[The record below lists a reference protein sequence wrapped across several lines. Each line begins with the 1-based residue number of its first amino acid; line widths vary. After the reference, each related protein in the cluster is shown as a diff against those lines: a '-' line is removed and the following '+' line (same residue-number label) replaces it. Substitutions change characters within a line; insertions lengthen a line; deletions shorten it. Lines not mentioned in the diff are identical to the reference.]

1 MSHVCNKSCGKYEWV
16 MSHKMWHATHVIQ
29 RGMRHATHSTSTTTL
44 VHWVMSHVWTKSCG
58 KYECVMS
65 RTMWHVTIV
74 TSHVTHTMSHVTHVT
89 SHVIIQRVMTH
100 KMWHVT
106 DMTRSY
112 GVATISR
119 LLEMIGLFCKR
130 ALYKRPY
137 SVKETYNYKEP
148 TNRSHPTCIMRRK
161 AHRWYEWVM
170 NESCHTHKHTQVWH
184 DSIWMSRV
192 SLTNVFRCDMTHS

>member
-1 MSHVCNKSCGKYEWV
+1 MSHELSHVVSMTASCHTKCVISQIYWWVRHHAPHSTSTFTPVYWVMSHVCNKSCGKYEWV

-130 ALYKRPY
+130 AL
-137 SVKETYNYKEP
+137 
-148 TNRSHPTCIMRRK
+148 
-161 AHRWYEWVM
+161 
-170 NESCHTHKHTQVWH
+170 
-184 DSIWMSRV
+184 
-192 SLTNVFRCDMTHS
+192 